1 MNKVFCSIGLFLAFN
16 ALQAQPLPYYQDAY
30 NEDGED
36 LREALYD
43 IIKVHT
49 RLQYS
54 SSSTD
59 TWDVLKVSDKDTTNT
74 SNVCLIYAGVS
85 VNGPQEYN
93 NGQGWNREHVWPQS
107 LGGFNTSAGV
117 GTDVHNL
124 KPADGG
130 LNSLRSNHE
139 YDDLGSG
146 GSAVNYNGSATGNRV
161 NGSAKLFE
169 PRDKVKGDL
178 ARDDLGSSG
187 SAVNYN
193 GSATGNRVNGSA
205 KLFEPR
211 DKVKGDLARIILYMD
226 LRYEGAGGEPDLV
239 VQESLNSGGTTFA
252 VLSTLIA
259 WHWADPVDSFEMNRN
274 NVIHNMQG
282 NRNPFID
289 HPELVHYIY
298 GDSTHVAWNPY
309 MAVHE
314 QGPIHLKIGPNPA
327 DSFLNITTTEASD
340 FQIFTLGK
348 HLVDEGTLKAG
359 ENKLPVNHLPS
370 ATYYMLVGDRMEKI
384 IIQH

>member
-1 MNKVFCSIGLFLAFN
+1 MKNLFTLFAALLAFST
-16 ALQAQPLPYYQDAY
+16 LQAQPLPYYQDAY
-30 NEDGED
+30 NESGED

-49 RLQYS
+49 RLPYS

-107 LGGFNTSAGV
+107 LGSFNTSVGV

-139 YDDLGSG
+139 YDDLGST
-146 GSAVNYNGSATGNRV
+146 GSGVNYNGAATGNRI
-161 NGSAKLFE
+161 NGSA
-169 PRDKVKGDL
+169 G
-178 ARDDLGSSG
+178 
-187 SAVNYN
+187 
-193 GSATGNRVNGSA
+193 
-205 KLFEPR
+205 LFEPR

-226 LRYEGAGGEPDLV
+226 LRYEGAGTEPDLV
-239 VQESLNSGGTTFA
+239 AREALTSGGTTFA

-259 WHWADPVDSFEMNRN
+259 WHWADPVDSFELNRN
-274 NVIHNMQG
+274 DVIHNMQG

-298 GDSTHVAWNPY
+298 GDSTNVAWNPF
-309 MAVHE
+309 MAVETAPERLHLHM
-314 QGPIHLKIGPNPA
+314 GPIPA
-327 DSFLNITTTEASD
+327 DTFLNITTEDPAS
-340 FQIFTLGK
+340 FTITNLSGEQLLEGMLHSGKNQIIVESLP
-348 HLVDEGTLKAG
+348 AG
-359 ENKLPVNHLPS
+359 SYILQSGEFREQILIAH
-370 ATYYMLVGDRMEKI
+370 
-384 IIQH
+384 

>member
-1 MNKVFCSIGLFLAFN
+1 MKNLFTLFAALLAFST
-16 ALQAQPLPYYQDAY
+16 LQAQPLPYYQDAY
-30 NEDGED
+30 NESGED

-49 RLQYS
+49 RLPYS

-59 TWDVLKVSDKDTTNT
+59 TWDVLKVSDKDTTT
-74 SNVCLIYAGVS
+74 TTNVCLIYAGVS

-107 LGGFNTSAGV
+107 LGSFNTSVGV

-139 YDDLGSG
+139 YDDLGST
-146 GSAVNYNGSATGNRV
+146 GSGVNYNGGATGNRI
-161 NGSAKLFE
+161 NGSA
-169 PRDKVKGDL
+169 G
-178 ARDDLGSSG
+178 
-187 SAVNYN
+187 
-193 GSATGNRVNGSA
+193 
-205 KLFEPR
+205 LFEPR

-226 LRYEGAGGEPDLV
+226 LRYEGAGTEPDLV
-239 VQESLNSGGTTFA
+239 AREALTSGGTTFA

-259 WHWADPVDSFEMNRN
+259 WHWADPVDSFELNRN
-274 NVIHNMQG
+274 DVIHNMQG

-298 GDSTHVAWNPY
+298 GDSTNVAWNPF
-309 MAVHE
+309 MAVETAHE
-314 QGPIHLKIGPNPA
+314 RLHLHMGPIPA
-327 DSFLNITTTEASD
+327 DTFLNITAQATAP
-340 FQIFTLGK
+340 FTITNLSGEQ
-348 HLVDEGTLKAG
+348 LLDGTVNTGNNRIVVEMLPAG
-359 ENKLPVNHLPS
+359 SYILQSGEF
-370 ATYYMLVGDRMEKI
+370 REQI
-384 IIQH
+384 IIAH